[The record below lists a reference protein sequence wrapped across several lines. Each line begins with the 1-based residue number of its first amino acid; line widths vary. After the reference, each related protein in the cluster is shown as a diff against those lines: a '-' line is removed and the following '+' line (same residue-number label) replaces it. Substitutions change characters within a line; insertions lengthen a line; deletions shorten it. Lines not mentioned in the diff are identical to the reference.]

1 MNAFHHFSRLAALSA
16 VTLLCAFGLA
26 SSVAQTPDARPAEKM
41 GETELKIKQLL
52 ESRLRPGTKVD
63 AVVRTPFMG
72 LYEARIGTELIYTD
86 AKVDYLFAGSV
97 LDAKT
102 MDNLTEERVNQ
113 LSAIKWEELPLA
125 NAFKQVNGTGKRQI
139 AYFADPNCGY
149 CKRFEQQ
156 ALMQIKDTTIHVFLY
171 PILSPDSTV
180 KAKSVWCSKDK
191 LKTWNDWMLKGQAPT
206 ASGTCE
212 NPIDANR
219 ALGERIN
226 IRATPTVLL
235 VNGQKVPG
243 AIPLDQLEKL
253 VAAATTT
260 AAK

>member
-1 MNAFHHFSRLAALSA
+1 MKLFRSITLAVAA
-16 VTLLCAFGLA
+16 LLCAFGLA
-26 SSVAQTPDARPAEKM
+26 SSVAQTPDAKM
-41 GETELKIKQLL
+41 GETELRIKQLL

-63 AVVRTPFMG
+63 GVVKTPYMG

-86 AKVDYLFAGSV
+86 AKVDFLFAGSV

-113 LSAIKWEELPLA
+113 LSAIKWEELPLQ
-125 NAFKQVNGTGKRQI
+125 NAIKQVNGNGKRQV

-156 ALMQIKDTTIHVFLY
+156 ALNQLKDTTVHIFLY

-180 KAKSVWCSKDK
+180 KAKSVWCSKDR

-206 ASGTCE
+206 ASGTCD

-226 IRATPTVLL
+226 VRATPTVFL

-243 AIPLDQLEKL
+243 AIPHEQLEKL
-253 VAAATTT
+253 VAAATV
-260 AAK
+260 AK

>member
-1 MNAFHHFSRLAALSA
+1 MKLPRVITHAAA
-16 VTLLCAFGLA
+16 ALLCAFGLA
-26 SSVAQTPDARPAEKM
+26 ASVAQTPDAKM
-41 GETELKIKQLL
+41 GEIELKIKQLL

-63 AVVRTPFMG
+63 GVVKTPYMG

-86 AKVDYLFAGSV
+86 AKVDYILAGSV

-102 MDNLTEERVNQ
+102 MENLTEERVNQ
-113 LSAIKWEELPLA
+113 LSAIKWDELPLQ
-125 NAFKQVNGTGKRQI
+125 NAIKQVNGNGKRQV

-156 ALMQIKDTTIHVFLY
+156 ALAQLKDTTVHIFVY
-171 PILSPDSTV
+171 PILSPDSTA

-191 LKTWNDWMLKGQAPT
+191 LKAWNDWMLKGQAPT
-206 ASGTCE
+206 ASGTCD

-226 IRATPTVLL
+226 VRATPTVFL

-243 AIPLDQLEKL
+243 AIPHEQLEKL
-253 VAAATTT
+253 VAAAVMP
-260 AAK
+260 AK

>member
-1 MNAFHHFSRLAALSA
+1 MNFAMTTSHLLAVLAMAMSLLLS
-16 VTLLCAFGLA
+16 G
-26 SSVAQTPDARPAEKM
+26 AQAQDQKM
-41 GETELKIKQLL
+41 GETELKIKQIL

-63 AVVRTPFMG
+63 GVVKTPYWG

-86 AKVDYLFAGSV
+86 PKVEFLFAGSV

-113 LSAIKWEELPLA
+113 LSAIKWDELPLA
-125 NAFKQVNGTGKRQI
+125 NALKLVNGTGKRQI

-156 ALMQIKDTTIHVFLY
+156 ALAQLKDTTIHIFIY

-191 LKTWNDWMLKGQAPT
+191 LKTWNDWMIKGQPPT
-206 ASGTCE
+206 ASGNCD

-219 ALGERIN
+219 ALGERMN
-226 IRATPTVLL
+226 VRATPTVFLM
-235 VNGQKVPG
+235 NGQKVPG
-243 AIPLDQLEKL
+243 AIPLAQLEKL
-253 VAAATTT
+253 VAEGSP
-260 AAK
+260 K

>member
-1 MNAFHHFSRLAALSA
+1 MKLSRSITAIAA
-16 VTLLCAFGLA
+16 TLLCAFGLA
-26 SSVAQTPDARPAEKM
+26 SSVAQTPGGKPADAM
-41 GETELKIKQLL
+41 GETEIKIKQLL

-63 AVVRTPFMG
+63 GVVKTPYMG

-86 AKVDYLFAGSV
+86 AKVDFLFAGSV

-125 NAFKQVNGTGKRQI
+125 NAIKQVNGNGKRQV

-156 ALMQIKDTTIHVFLY
+156 ALAQLKDTTVHIFMY

-191 LKTWNDWMLKGQAPT
+191 LKTWNDWMLKGQVPA
-206 ASGTCE
+206 ASGTCD

-219 ALGERIN
+219 ALGERMN
-226 IRATPTVLL
+226 VRATPTVFL

-243 AIPLDQLEKL
+243 AIPHDQLEKL
-253 VAAATTT
+253 VATATLA

>member
-1 MNAFHHFSRLAALSA
+1 MKLIRILIAGALLSA
-16 VTLLCAFGLA
+16 LGG
-26 SSVAQTPDARPAEKM
+26 SHAQDAKM

-63 AVVRTPFMG
+63 GVVKTQYMG

-113 LSAIKWEELPLA
+113 LSAIKWEELPLQ

-156 ALMQIKDTTIHVFLY
+156 ALMQLKDTTIHIFLY
-171 PILSPDSTV
+171 AILTPDSTV

-206 ASGTCE
+206 ASGACD
-212 NPIDANR
+212 NPIDAIK

-226 IRATPTVLL
+226 VRATPTVFLM
-235 VNGQKVPG
+235 NGQKVPG
-243 AIPLDQLEKL
+243 AIPLAQLEKL
-253 VAAATTT
+253 VAE
-260 AAK
+260 AK

>member
-1 MNAFHHFSRLAALSA
+1 MNFAMTTSRLLAVLAMAMSLLLS
-16 VTLLCAFGLA
+16 G
-26 SSVAQTPDARPAEKM
+26 AQAQDQKM

-63 AVVRTPFMG
+63 GVVKTPYWG

-86 AKVDYLFAGSV
+86 PKVEFLFAGSV

-113 LSAIKWEELPLA
+113 LSAIKWDDLPLA
-125 NAFKQVNGTGKRQI
+125 NAVKQVNGTGKRQI

-156 ALMQIKDTTIHVFLY
+156 ALAQLKDTTIHIFIY

-191 LKTWNDWMLKGQAPT
+191 LKTWNDWMIKGQAPT
-206 ASGTCE
+206 ASGNCD
-212 NPIDANR
+212 NPIDANK
-219 ALGERIN
+219 ALGERMN
-226 IRATPTVLL
+226 VRATPTVFLM
-235 VNGQKVPG
+235 NGQKVPG
-243 AIPLDQLEKL
+243 AIPLAQLEKL
-253 VAAATTT
+253 VAEGSP
-260 AAK
+260 K